1 LEDEDAEEPKEDDS
15 MELEDD
21 PVPDEDEIPTKNAE
35 RVSSDKKLIKDK
47 DEKTSGEGGDEGG
60 DVEMCVEV
68 EGDKVETL
76 GAARGSESTFH
87 TMFSEIT
94 ADTSQHE
101 LISPEDNHSLR
112 SQLESQLAT
121 WSQVSMKDD
130 S

>member
-1 LEDEDAEEPKEDDS
+1 